1 MKRIAALLLALLMLL
16 PAAAGAE
23 KSRVLDLALS
33 MLEEGNPFLV
43 RYNAENGTEIA
54 ARFPL
59 GCPYFWGGRSVK
71 NILKPASPGQNSD
84 YYKMD
89 QKYLYGLD
97 CAGFTRW
104 VGIHMGYTEHDSI
117 SRLLSYKTHPDI
129 GIYKALKATG
139 EKRAQALRIGD
150 LLAIRHTSGGFHIA
164 IYIGTLRS
172 FGYDEKSVPEE
183 LAPYLSYPLLIHCT
197 GSIEYQE
204 RYRAYLE
211 ETGQEDLI
219 PPFGGVIVTIL
230 DVPPEAAPMKT
241 ADGDGVEIPCFE
253 LEGYHLQVTDLTAER
268 TYRFVRWK
276 KRPEKKEEQ
285 TGQQTEPQTN
295 QP

>member
-1 MKRIAALLLALLMLL
+1 MKRVAALLLALLALL
-16 PAAAGAE
+16 PAGVSAE
-23 KSRVLDLALS
+23 RSRALELALS

-71 NILKPASPGQNSD
+71 NILKPASPGQESD
-84 YYKMD
+84 YYKTD
-89 QKYLYGLD
+89 RKYLYGLD

-104 VGIHMGYTEHDSI
+104 IGLHMGYTEHDSI

-129 GIYKALKATG
+129 GIYKALKVTG

-150 LLAIRHTSGGFHIA
+150 LLAIRHISKGFHIA
-164 IYIGTLRS
+164 MYAGTLRTY
-172 FGYDEKSVPEE
+172 GYDEKSVPEE
-183 LAPYLSYPLLIHCT
+183 LAPFLSYPLLIHCT
-197 GSIEYQE
+197 GSADYQA
-204 RYRAYLE
+204 RYREYLE
-211 ETGQEDLI
+211 ETGQEDLL

-241 ADGDGVEIPCFE
+241 TDGDGTEIPCFE
-253 LEGYHLQVTDLTAER
+253 LEGYHLQVTDLNAER
-268 TYRFVRWK
+268 TYRFVRWR

-285 TGQQTEPQTN
+285 TEP
-295 QP
+295 